1 LGWRVNIFEQS
12 NIQAIFIKTITAV
25 FRFTDIDKCAAER
38 FNRHR
43 QSASGDTLSRRASV
57 PDLRELRFASGS
69 HRELPTVSGHSK
81 WSKIKR
87 VKGVTDQKRGAV
99 FSRLAKEI
107 TIAAKTGGG
116 DPAANVR
123 LRSAILSAR
132 AQSMPND
139 NIERAIK
146 RGTGEGQEATHFD
159 EIVYEGY
166 APGGVAIIV
175 EAATDNKNRTA
186 AEIRRIFTKNDGN
199 LAASGSVSY
208 MFHKKGRINVPRD
221 TIDEDKLFE
230 LALEAGAEEL
240 TTDDEQ
246 YVITTAHDQLYA
258 VAEALKHAGVPTNE
272 QKFTFIPDTTVP
284 VTDEE
289 VALQALR
296 LCDSLEEDDDVQNV
310 YSNLDIS
317 DELLARLPA

>member
-1 LGWRVNIFEQS
+1 M
-12 NIQAIFIKTITAV
+12 
-25 FRFTDIDKCAAER
+25 
-38 FNRHR
+38 
-43 QSASGDTLSRRASV
+43 
-57 PDLRELRFASGS
+57 
-69 HRELPTVSGHSK
+69 SGHSK
-81 WSKIKR
+81 WSK
-87 VKGVTDQKRGAV
+87 VKHFKGAIDQKRGAL
-99 FSRLAKEI
+99 FSKLAKEI

-116 DPAANVR
+116 DPAANAR
-123 LRSAILSAR
+123 LRSAIVSAR

-146 RGTGEGQEATHFD
+146 RGTGEGQDGTHFD

-166 APGGVAIIV
+166 APGGVAVIV

-186 AEIRRIFTKNDGN
+186 AEIRRIFTKNEGN

-208 MFHKKGRINVPRD
+208 MFHKKGRISVPRD
-221 TIDEDKLFE
+221 AIKEDRLFE

-240 TTDDEQ
+240 TTEDEQ

-258 VAEALKHAGVPTNE
+258 VAEALKHAGVPTDG

-284 VTDEE
+284 VADEA
-289 VALQALR
+289 VALQVLR
-296 LCDSLEEDDDVQNV
+296 LCDSLEDDDDVQNV

-317 DELLARLPA
+317 EEVLARLPA